1 MSGILNRPAFR
12 MMGVSFPCQ
21 KLTCS
26 QWLQP
31 PEGRGPKEN
40 MCVPDILLSC
50 LQLWEFLHG
59 DAERKASNQIC
70 VLYSTQ

>member
-1 MSGILNRPAFR
+1 MSGILNRLTFR

-31 PEGRGPKEN
+31 PGGRGPKEN
-40 MCVPDILLSC
+40 MWLSC